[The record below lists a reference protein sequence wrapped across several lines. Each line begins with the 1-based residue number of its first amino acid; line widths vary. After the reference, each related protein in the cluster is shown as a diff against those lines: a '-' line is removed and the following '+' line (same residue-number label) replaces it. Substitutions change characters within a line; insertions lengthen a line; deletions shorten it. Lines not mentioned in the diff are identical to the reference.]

1 MKTALLQ
8 LHIAVFLWG
17 FTGVL
22 GKTIQLNEGLLVWY
36 RLLFT
41 IFFLL
46 IIAFFKNQSFTIPV
60 KKLLQLA
67 GIGSIVALHWVL
79 FYGSI
84 KYSNVSI
91 ALTCLAS
98 SGVMTAFL
106 EPLFCKKKLR
116 YIEVLLGSIALL
128 AIYLI
133 FHFDVHFRTG
143 IILGLLSAL
152 ASVTFSIL
160 NKQVVAHTAPNTI
173 MLYELSGG
181 LLFLTLLMPSYLR
194 ITHSSFIL
202 PNATDAFW
210 LVVLS
215 VVCTVW
221 AMQLSLQALKHISAF
236 TQNLTLNLEPVY
248 GIILAFII
256 YKENKQLSPNFY
268 IGLVLIIATVAL
280 QSVYLVKSNMLKQ
293 KKSFTQETQ

>member
-46 IIAFFKNQSFTIPV
+46 IIAFFKNQSFKISV

-106 EPLFCKKKLR
+106 EPLFFKKKLR
-116 YIEVLLGSIALL
+116 YVEVLLGSIALL

-160 NKQVVAHTAPNTI
+160 NKKIVAHTAPNTI

-181 LLFLTLLMPSYLR
+181 LLFLTLLMPFYFNL
-194 ITHSSFIL
+194 THSSFIL

-210 LVVLS
+210 LIVLS

-221 AMQLSLQALKHISAF
+221 AMQLSLKALKHISAF

-256 YKENKQLSPNFY
+256 YKENKQLSSNFY

-293 KKSFTQETQ
+293 KKSFTQTS

>member
-46 IIAFFKNQSFTIPV
+46 IIAFFKNQSLKIPI
-60 KKLLQLA
+60 KKILQLA

-91 ALTCLAS
+91 ALTCLAA

-106 EPLFCKKKLR
+106 EPLFFKKKLR

-133 FHFDVHFRTG
+133 FHFDVHFRVG

-160 NKQVVAHTAPNTI
+160 NKKIVAHTAPNTI

-181 LLFLTLLMPSYLR
+181 LLFLTLLMPLYLK
-194 ITHSSFIL
+194 ITHSSFKL
-202 PNATDAFW
+202 PNATDTFW
-210 LVVLS
+210 LIVLS

-293 KKSFTQETQ
+293 KKSFTQTS